1 MLRITTMLRN
11 LLGIEPNTTSHAE
24 KLVSVLG
31 GFLGIL
37 CILWISSHY
46 LDLRDAALIV
56 ASMGASAVL
65 LFAVPQGPL
74 SQPWPLVGGHMVSA
88 LIGVTCARSVEPT
101 LLAAALAVGLAI
113 GAMYYLQC
121 IHPPGGA
128 TALSA
133 VIGGSAVQELGY
145 RYVLT
150 PVLLNV
156 AIILITA
163 VAVNALFPWRHYPAG
178 WHRRK
183 TGGDEHAGGAAE
195 SEGGILSAADLE
207 YAMRKLD
214 LYVDVTEQ
222 DLAEIFALA
231 TEHAQRSE
239 LPKENI
245 RLGAYYSNGRYGE
258 QWSVRQ
264 IVDESSDPRRDLVI
278 YKAVAGADRRSTGS
292 MSREEFARWAKYE
305 VQRDEYYWKRV

>member
-1 MLRITTMLRN
+1 MLRG

-37 CILWISSHY
+37 CILWISRHY

-65 LFAVPQGPL
+65 LFAVPHGPL
-74 SQPWPLVGGHMVSA
+74 SQPWHLVGGHLISA
-88 LIGVTCARSVEPT
+88 LIGVTCARYVEPA
-101 LLAAALAVGLAI
+101 LFAAALAVGIAI

-128 TALSA
+128 TALTA
-133 VIGGSAVQELGY
+133 VVGGSAVQDLGY
-145 RYVLT
+145 HFVLT

-156 AIILITA
+156 AVILVTA
-163 VAVNALFPWRHYPAG
+163 IAVNALFPWRRYPAA
-178 WHRRK
+178 WHRKRATPHPA
-183 TGGDEHAGGAAE
+183 TGESGEAE
-195 SEGGILSAADLE
+195 EEDVLSAADLE
-207 YAMRKLD
+207 YALKQLD

-222 DLAEIFALA
+222 ELAEIFTLA
-231 TEHAQRSE
+231 TEHARQTH
-239 LPKENI
+239 LPVEDI
-245 RLGAYYSNGRYGE
+245 RLGAFYSNGRYGT

-264 IVDESSDPRRDLVI
+264 VVDESSDPQRDMII
-278 YKAVAGADRRSTGS
+278 YKVVAGADRRSTGS
-292 MSREEFARWAKYE
+292 LSRAEFARWAKYE
-305 VQRDEYYWKRV
+305 VQRDEYYWKRVRPDRH